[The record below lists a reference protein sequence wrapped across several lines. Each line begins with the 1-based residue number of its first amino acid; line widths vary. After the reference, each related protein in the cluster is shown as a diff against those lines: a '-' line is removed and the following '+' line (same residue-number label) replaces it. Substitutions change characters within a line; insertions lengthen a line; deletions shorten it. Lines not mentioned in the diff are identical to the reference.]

1 MAPITM
7 TSINRLRAKG
17 PTVAVA
23 ALVFFTGPIFSG
35 CVTLKYEILK
45 RTSLANPP
53 SGRIK
58 VYIKEFPVDSRASII
73 EPIAAVGYQYAEI
86 SESNFRS
93 TASALAEIAR
103 SSRIEDLSAVLLR
116 ELRKEKVRTYL
127 DIGAISSLEG
137 LREVDNPF
145 ELVPSEDA
153 EAELIILGSAS
164 IFSQRIGDQFSR
176 NTSRVDIQVGVED
189 IKTGEVSMQP
199 VFPAGINMVY
209 NSRELEEAMSIAAM
223 TMLTRKTPF

>member
-1 MAPITM
+1 MPPHR
-7 TSINRLRAKG
+7 SRARRSF
-17 PTVAVA
+17 TA
-23 ALVFFTGPIFSG
+23 AAHFALLAGLVFCG
-35 CVTLKYEILK
+35 CLTLKYEILK
-45 RTSLANPP
+45 RTSLTNPP
-53 SGRIK
+53 PEPIK
-58 VYIKEFPVDSRASII
+58 VYIKEFPVKSRASII
-73 EPIAAVGYQYAEI
+73 EPVAAVGYRYAD
-86 SESNFRS
+86 ESDGNFNS

-153 EAELIILGSAS
+153 EAELIIVGSAR
-164 IFSQRIGDQFSR
+164 IFSQRMGDQFSR
-176 NTSRVDIQVGVED
+176 NTSRVDIQVGVVD
-189 IKTGEVSMQP
+189 IKTGQVSMQP
-199 VFPAGINMVY
+199 VYPAGINMVY
-209 NSRELEEAMSIAAM
+209 NSRELEEAMSIAAL